1 VAWLKSLLRQSAH
14 LIFLLVCSTYACS
27 NPPAEILS
35 TGDGKNVRTVFIV
48 HDAWH
53 SAVVIRTADI
63 SAAVLPEMKDFPSAQ
78 YLEFSWGDKDYFP
91 APNGG
96 VGLVLKAAFWS
107 SGSVLHVVG
116 FRDTV
121 EKTFPAAEII
131 EIVLSEESFQR
142 LIKFISDTF
151 SRPHPPAPAE
161 PRPGLFP
168 NGRFYSAEGNFSIL
182 RTCNTWV
189 AEALRA
195 AGLPISPSYVITAGN
210 LDNQVRPFAISK

>member
-1 VAWLKSLLRQSAH
+1 MALLKSLLRHFAR
-14 LIFLLVCSTYACS
+14 LIFLFVCLPYACS
-27 NPPAEILS
+27 TPPAEILS
-35 TGDGKNVRTVFIV
+35 AGDEKNVRTVFIV

-63 SAAVLPEMKDFPSAQ
+63 AAAVLPEMKDFPSAE

-96 VGLVLKAAFWS
+96 VGLLLKASFWS

-121 EKTFPAAEII
+121 EKTFPGAEII
-131 EIVLSEESFQR
+131 EVVLSEESFQG
-142 LIKFISDTF
+142 LIEFISGTF

-168 NGRFYSAEGNFSIL
+168 NGRFYSAEGKFSVL

-210 LDNQVRPFAISK
+210 LDNQVRPFATRK

>member
-14 LIFLLVCSTYACS
+14 LIFLLVCLTHACS

-35 TGDGKNVRTVFIV
+35 TGDERNIRTVFIV

-63 SAAVLPEMKDFPSAQ
+63 STAVLPEMKDFPSDE

-121 EKTFPAAEII
+121 GKTFPGAEII
-131 EIVLSEESFQR
+131 EVVLSEERFQG

-151 SRPHPPAPAE
+151 SRPYPPTPAE

-168 NGRFYSAEGNFSIL
+168 NGRFYSAEGKFSVL

-210 LDNQVRPFAISK
+210 LGNQVRPFATRQ